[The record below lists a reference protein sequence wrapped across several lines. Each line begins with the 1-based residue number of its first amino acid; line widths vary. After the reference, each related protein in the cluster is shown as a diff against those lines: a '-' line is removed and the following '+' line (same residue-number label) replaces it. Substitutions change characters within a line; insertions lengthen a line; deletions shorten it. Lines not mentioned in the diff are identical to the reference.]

1 MARKEEN
8 LIDTLRGLIILV
20 EIMVHVL
27 GVYII
32 ALILIVKIN

>member
-1 MARKEEN
+1 MVRKKEN
-8 LIDTLRGLIILV
+8 LIDTLRGLTIPV
-20 EIMVHVL
+20 EIMVHAL